1 MNNIK
6 KTILLRC
13 KDNKSIL
20 VYAMQRNRLTT
31 SEHQMQRLTAKLESP
46 V

>member
-1 MNNIK
+1 M
-6 KTILLRC
+6 TILLRC

-20 VYAMQRNRLTT
+20 VYAMQRNGLTT
-31 SEHQMQRLTAKLESP
+31 SERQMQPFTTTLESP